1 MLAEIPYTTAKP
13 TPGAV
18 SAAASS
24 RSPSA
29 GLIQVDS
36 SRTEAG
42 YCFQLP
48 MRRHTT
54 SSPYRSTM
62 SRPSAS
68 PKTVLTPWYGSG
80 PGGASA
86 VSRALRGTSPT
97 A

>member
-24 RSPSA
+24 RIPSA

-36 SRTEAG
+36 SRTDVG

-48 MRRHTT
+48 MRRQTT
-54 SSPYRSTM
+54 SRPYRSTM

-68 PKTVLTPWYGSG
+68 PKTLLTP
-80 PGGASA
+80 
-86 VSRALRGTSPT
+86 
-97 A
+97 